1 MVLSPHRVESRL
13 RLRVGAKFFFAVG
26 VLVLAVL
33 TIAGVGAVGL
43 ARMAQRTTLFYDR
56 SFAISQH
63 AADVV
68 AATFA
73 IHETALY
80 QVAVDDPRLRAQ
92 LNAELDQLLIPRAQ
106 EAISVLRGDFAGQPG
121 QQRSVD
127 RIEAGL
133 RSYQQLRSTSVGVG
147 TVSAQP
153 GTDAASTAL
162 ARRIDGILEPIVDTG
177 EALRAAEATVAARTK
192 RQFDATYRSTRQLL
206 ALSVVVVLLLGLAI
220 VVVLTR
226 DMVPRIRRYSRFA
239 ADVAA
244 GRATTALH
252 PRGRDELAEL
262 GSALDDMVRQRELA
276 GRAEHAQRAAAAL
289 AEQAQAEYVDTLQV
303 TRTEDEAQDLLQ
315 RHLERS
321 LPESTVVV
329 LRRNNSANRLQAATA
344 LPPASELAARLV
356 GAEPRACVAVRLGR
370 THREGT
376 GRAPLL
382 GCAVCGGTPDR
393 PSTCDP
399 LLVGG
404 EVIGSV
410 LVTHPAGF
418 VDTDIAQ
425 IKTTVGQAAP
435 VLANLRSLALAEFRA
450 NNDSLTGLPNKRATE
465 DTLKRMVAQASRSIT
480 PLAAV
485 MLDLDHFKAI
495 NDRYGHAHG
504 DEVLAAVGTAIGS
517 SLRASD
523 FAGRFGGEE
532 FLILLP
538 ETTVDSAY
546 QVAEKIRNTVASIS
560 IPGVDRDITASLGIA
575 GLLDH
580 ANNATGLLRAADQA
594 QYGAKAAGRNRTI
607 IAENTTATATESAE
621 TSAEP

>member
-1 MVLSPHRVESRL
+1 MVLSPHRVGSRL
-13 RLRVGAKFFFAVG
+13 RLRVGAKFFLAVG

-43 ARMAQRTTLFYDR
+43 ARMAQRTTLFYDH
-56 SFAISQH
+56 SFAVSQH

-80 QVAVDDPRLRAQ
+80 QVAVHDPKLRAQ

-106 EAISVLRGDFAGQPG
+106 ETISVLRGDFAGQPG

-133 RSYQQLRSTSVGVG
+133 RSYQQLRSTSVG

-162 ARRIDGILEPIVDTG
+162 ARRVDGILEPIVDTG
-177 EALRAAEATVAARTK
+177 AALRAAEATVAARTK

-321 LPESTVVV
+321 QPESTVVV

-344 LPPASELAARLV
+344 LPPTSELAARLV

-382 GCAVCGGTPDR
+382 GCAVCGGNPDR

-538 ETTVDSAY
+538 ETTLDAAY

-580 ANNATGLLRAADQA
+580 ANNATGLLRAADRA

-607 IAENTTATATESAE
+607 IAENTTTTTESAE

>member
-1 MVLSPHRVESRL
+1 MVMVLSPHRVGSRL
-13 RLRVGAKFFFAVG
+13 RLRVGAKFFLAVG

-68 AATFA
+68 AATDA

-80 QVAVDDPRLRAQ
+80 QVAVHDPRLRAQ

-106 EAISVLRGDFAGQPG
+106 EAISVLRGDYAGQPG

-177 EALRAAEATVAARTK
+177 AALRAAEATVAARTK

-382 GCAVCGGTPDR
+382 GCGLRRHPRPALHLRPAARRRRGHRLGAGHPPGRVRRHRHRPDQDHRRTGCTRVGQPAQPGPGRVPREQRLADR
-393 PSTCDP
+393 PAEQT
-399 LLVGG
+399 GHRG
-404 EVIGSV
+404 
-410 LVTHPAGF
+410 HPQ
-418 VDTDIAQ
+418 TDGRP
-425 IKTTVGQAAP
+425 GQP
-435 VLANLRSLALAEFRA
+435 
-450 NNDSLTGLPNKRATE
+450 
-465 DTLKRMVAQASRSIT
+465 
-480 PLAAV
+480 
-485 MLDLDHFKAI
+485 LDHPP
-495 NDRYGHAHG
+495 RRG
-504 DEVLAAVGTAIGS
+504 DARPRPLQ
-517 SLRASD
+517 SD
-523 FAGRFGGEE
+523 QR
-532 FLILLP
+532 P
-538 ETTVDSAY
+538 VRS
-546 QVAEKIRNTVASIS
+546 R
-560 IPGVDRDITASLGIA
+560 PR
-575 GLLDH
+575 
-580 ANNATGLLRAADQA
+580 R
-594 QYGAKAAGRNRTI
+594 
-607 IAENTTATATESAE
+607 
-621 TSAEP
+621 